1 MGRFAAVLLAI
12 IMAVAPTIAQAPP
25 SLAPVEPLPPP
36 FDLWIGV
43 LRAEAAARGIR
54 PEVIDQAFAGVEP
67 VAQIL
72 ERDRSQAEFTL
83 DLETY
88 LRRRLTRQ
96 TVRTAQEMSSGTAR
110 SSSESGSGTA

>member
-12 IMAVAPTIAQAPP
+12 IMAAVPGTAQEPP

-36 FDLWIGV
+36 FELWMGA

-54 PEVIDQAFAGVEP
+54 SEILDQAFAGVEP
-67 VAQIL
+67 VEQVL

-83 DLETY
+83 DLDAY
-88 LRRRLTRQ
+88 LKRRLTRQ
-96 TVRTAQEMSSGTAR
+96 TVRTAQEMYSRHRTLLHRIGQK
-110 SSSESGSGTA
+110 